1 MVHLSKLLEPPPF
14 LRQSSLLVHI
24 ITYPVLWL
32 GGIRME
38 NVILLS
44 RNTSNRGIL
53 TLHPKLAESMG
64 ITQITAR
71 KIRFGAKTYQSIVDI
86 SDELPLNGAS
96 LSEDILDMLN
106 IPQHCSLEIKQ
117 YGNEIQ
123 IGPFIGLLAG
133 YYQSSIKKY
142 LDHLRDYV
150 LLYHEI
156 KGAIL
161 VFSLDQVD
169 KVNHLVKGYL
179 YNPRTKQ
186 WEEGTY
192 PYPSSIFVMTSS
204 VSSAWIQHFKSI
216 IGNVVFNDFFL
227 NRWSIHKKLASS
239 IGVKCYLPDTNL
251 YGSPQDLYYFLK
263 KFPNLTVKPLNSANR
278 HAYRVLLKDS
288 NSLLITNLTNMESKN
303 YRFNN
308 RDQAYSI
315 FSKYFKDGEYIIQE
329 SIDVTGYRTITVRFI
344 TVKNHSGQWQ
354 VMGSFTRGDQSVK
367 NDGKLMPLVKFEKE
381 IVKDFL
387 QQSDLHASLTYEEL
401 NQIAIDIV
409 NELEGTGVHLANAAV
424 VITVGEL
431 GDIWISEIDHCN
443 PSHDIALV
451 AGDPDLY
458 YEILKT
464 NMLYGRKL
472 AGF

>member
-1 MVHLSKLLEPPPF
+1 MD
-14 LRQSSLLVHI
+14 
-24 ITYPVLWL
+24 
-32 GGIRME
+32 

-44 RNTSNRGIL
+44 RNTTNSGIL

-71 KIRFGAKTYQSIVDI
+71 KIRFGAKTYQSIVEI

-117 YGNEIQ
+117 HGNEIQ

-142 LDHLRDYV
+142 LEQLRDYV
-150 LLYHEI
+150 FLYHEI

-161 VFSLDQVD
+161 VFSLDHVD
-169 KVNHLVKGYL
+169 KINHTAKGYL

-192 PYPSSIFVMTSS
+192 PYPSAIFVMTSS
-204 VSSAWIQHFKSI
+204 VSSAWIQHFKSV
-216 IGNVVFNDFFL
+216 IGDVIFNDFFL
-227 NRWSIHKKLASS
+227 SRLSIHKKLANS
-239 IGVKCYLPDTNL
+239 IGVKCYLPDTIL

-263 KFPNLTVKPLNSANR
+263 KFPNLTVKPLNNANR
-278 HAYRVLLKDS
+278 SVIRVYLKNS
-288 NSLLITNLTNMESKN
+288 NSLVISNLRTLETKSFK
-303 YRFNN
+303 FNS

-315 FSKYFKDGEYIIQE
+315 FKQYFKDGEYLIQE
-329 SIDVTGYRTITVRFI
+329 SIDVTGYRTMSIRII
-344 TVKNHSGQWQ
+344 TVKDQTGQWKA
-354 VMGSFTRGDQSVK
+354 MGLFTRGDQSGE
-367 NDGKLMPLVKFEKE
+367 NEGKLMPLVKFQKE
-381 IVKDFL
+381 MVSDFL
-387 QQSDLHASLTYEEL
+387 QQSDLYASLTYQEL
-401 NQIAIDIV
+401 THIAIDTVKEI
-409 NELEGTGVHLANAAV
+409 ESMGVHFANAAV
-424 VITVGEL
+424 DIIIGEL
-431 GDIWISEIDHCN
+431 GDIWISEIDYFN
-443 PSHDIALV
+443 PSHEIALV
-451 AGDPDLY
+451 AGYPNLY

-464 NMLYGRKL
+464 NMLYAKKL

>member
-1 MVHLSKLLEPPPF
+1 MD
-14 LRQSSLLVHI
+14 
-24 ITYPVLWL
+24 
-32 GGIRME
+32 

-44 RNTSNRGIL
+44 RHTSNSGIL

-71 KIRFGAKTYQSIVDI
+71 KIRFGAKTFQSIVDI

-96 LSEDILDMLN
+96 LSGDILDMLN

-117 YGNEIQ
+117 NGNEIQ
-123 IGPFIGLLAG
+123 MGPFIGLLAG

-161 VFSLDQVD
+161 VFSLDHVD
-169 KVNHLVKGYL
+169 KTNQTVKGYL

-186 WEEGTY
+186 WEEGIY

-204 VSSAWIQHFKSI
+204 VSSAWIQHFKSV
-216 IGNVVFNDFFL
+216 IGDTVFNDFFL
-227 NRWSIHKKLASS
+227 TRWSIHKKLSNS

-278 HAYRVLLKDS
+278 SVIRVFLKDS
-288 NSLLITNLTNMESKN
+288 NSLVITNLRTLETKSYKF
-303 YRFNN
+303 YN
-308 RDQAYSI
+308 RDQAYTI
-315 FSKYFKDGEYIIQE
+315 FKKYFKDGEYLIQE
-329 SIDVTGYRTITVRFI
+329 SIDVTGYRTITIRII
-344 TVKNHSGQWQ
+344 TVKDHSGQWKA
-354 VMGSFTRGDQSVK
+354 MGLFTRGDQSEA
-367 NDGKLMPLVKFEKE
+367 NEGKLMPLVKFQKE
-381 IVKDFL
+381 MVADFL
-387 QQSDLHASLTYEEL
+387 QQSDLYASLTYQEL
-401 NQIAIDIV
+401 THIVIDTVKEI
-409 NELEGTGVHLANAAV
+409 ESMGVHFANAAV
-424 VITVGEL
+424 DIIVGEL
-431 GDIWISEIDHCN
+431 GDIWISEVDHFN
-443 PSHDIALV
+443 PSHEIALV
-451 AGDPDLY
+451 AGYPELY

-464 NMLYGRKL
+464 NMLYAKKL

>member
-1 MVHLSKLLEPPPF
+1 
-14 LRQSSLLVHI
+14 
-24 ITYPVLWL
+24 
-32 GGIRME
+32 ME

-53 TLHPKLAESMG
+53 TLHPQLAESMG

-71 KIRFGAKTYQSIVDI
+71 KIRFGAKTYQAIVDI

-96 LSEDILDMLN
+96 LSEDVLDMLN

-117 YGNEIQ
+117 NGNEIQ

-142 LDHLRDYV
+142 LDQLRDYV

-161 VFSLDQVD
+161 VFSLDHVD
-169 KVNHLVKGYL
+169 KTNQSVKGYL

-192 PYPSSIFVMTSS
+192 PYPGSIFVMTSS

-216 IGNVVFNDFFL
+216 IGNTVFNDFFL
-227 NRWSIHKKLASS
+227 TRWSIHKKLAGS

-278 HAYRVLLKDS
+278 SAIKVFLKDS
-288 NSLLITNLTNMESKN
+288 NTLVISNLRTRETKSFK
-303 YRFNN
+303 FNN

-315 FSKYFKDGEYIIQE
+315 FQQYFKDGEYLIQE
-329 SIDVTGYRTITVRFI
+329 SIDVTGYRTISIRIMTL
-344 TVKNHSGQWQ
+344 KDHSGQWKA
-354 VMGSFTRGDQSVK
+354 MGLFTRGEHSG
-367 NDGKLMPLVKFEKE
+367 NNEGKLMPLVKFEKE
-381 IVKDFL
+381 MVTDFL
-387 QQSDLHASLTYEEL
+387 QQSDLYASLTYQEL
-401 NQIAIDIV
+401 IHIAIDAAKEI
-409 NELEGTGVHLANAAV
+409 ESMGVHFANGAV
-424 VITVGEL
+424 DITIGEL
-431 GDIWISEIDHCN
+431 GDIWITEIDYFN
-443 PSHDIALV
+443 PSHEIALV
-451 AGDPDLY
+451 AGYPNLY

-464 NMLYGRKL
+464 NMLYAKKL

>member
-1 MVHLSKLLEPPPF
+1 MD
-14 LRQSSLLVHI
+14 
-24 ITYPVLWL
+24 
-32 GGIRME
+32 

-71 KIRFGAKTYQSIVDI
+71 KIRFGANTYQSIVDI

-117 YGNEIQ
+117 NGNELQ

-150 LLYHEI
+150 LLYREI

-161 VFSLDQVD
+161 VFSLDHVD

-179 YNPRTKQ
+179 YNPQTKQ

-192 PYPSSIFVMTSS
+192 PYPASIFVMTSS
-204 VSSAWIQHFKSI
+204 VSTAWIQHFKSI
-216 IGNVVFNDFFL
+216 IGNAIFNDSFL
-227 NRWSIHKKLASS
+227 NRWSIHKKLVNS

-263 KFPNLTVKPLNSANR
+263 KFPNLTVKPINSANR
-278 HAYRVLLKDS
+278 QTYRVLLKDS
-288 NSLLITNLTNMESKN
+288 NSLVITNLANMESKN

-315 FSKYFKDGEYIIQE
+315 FSKYFKEGENIIQE
-329 SIDVTGYRTITVRFI
+329 SIDVTGYRTITIRFI
-344 TVKNHSGQWQ
+344 TVKNHSGEWQ

-367 NDGKLMPLVKFEKE
+367 NDGRLLPLVKFEKE
-381 IVKDFL
+381 IVRDFL

-401 NQIAIDIV
+401 HHIAIDCVKEI
-409 NELEGTGVHLANAAV
+409 EGMDVHFANAAV
-424 VITVGEL
+424 DITVGEL
-431 GDIWISEIDHCN
+431 GDIWLTEIDHCN

-451 AGDPDLY
+451 AGYPGLY

-464 NMLYGRKL
+464 NMLYGKKL

>member
-1 MVHLSKLLEPPPF
+1 
-14 LRQSSLLVHI
+14 
-24 ITYPVLWL
+24 
-32 GGIRME
+32 ME

-86 SDELPLNGAS
+86 SDELPMNGAS

-117 YGNEIQ
+117 NGNELQ

-142 LDHLRDYV
+142 LDHLLDYIF
-150 LLYHEI
+150 LYREI
-156 KGAIL
+156 NGAIL
-161 VFSLDQVD
+161 VFSLDHVD
-169 KVNHLVKGYL
+169 KINYTVKGYL

-192 PYPSSIFVMTSS
+192 PYPASIFVMTSS
-204 VSSAWIQHFKSI
+204 VSTAWIKHFKSI
-216 IGNVVFNDFFL
+216 IGDVVFNDFFL
-227 NRWSIHKKLASS
+227 NRSSIHKKLASS

-278 HAYRVLLKDS
+278 QAYRVLLKDA
-288 NSLLITNLTNMESKN
+288 NSLGMTNLRNMETKN
-303 YRFNN
+303 FNINN

-315 FSKYFKDGEYIIQE
+315 FSKYFKEGEYIIQE
-329 SIDVTGYRTITVRFI
+329 SIDVTGYRTITIRII
-344 TVKNHSGQWQ
+344 TVKDHSGQWK
-354 VMGSFTRGDQSVK
+354 VMGSFTRGDQSEK
-367 NDGKLMPLVKFEKE
+367 NDGKLLPLVKFEKE
-381 IVKDFL
+381 MVKNFL

-401 NQIAIDIV
+401 HHIAIDTVKEI
-409 NELEGTGVHLANAAV
+409 ESMGVHFANTAV
-424 VITVGEL
+424 DITIGEL

-443 PSHDIALV
+443 PSHEIALV
-451 AGDPDLY
+451 AGYPEIY

-464 NMLYGRKL
+464 NMLYAKKL

>member
-1 MVHLSKLLEPPPF
+1 MV
-14 LRQSSLLVHI
+14 
-24 ITYPVLWL
+24 
-32 GGIRME
+32 GGIKMD

-44 RNTSNRGIL
+44 RNTTNSGIL

-71 KIRFGAKTYQSIVDI
+71 KIRFGAKTYQSIVEI

-117 YGNEIQ
+117 NGNEIQ

-142 LDHLRDYV
+142 LEHLRDYV
-150 LLYHEI
+150 FLYHEI

-161 VFSLDQVD
+161 VFSLDHVD
-169 KVNHLVKGYL
+169 KINHTVKGYL
-179 YNPRTKQ
+179 YNPRIKQ

-192 PYPSSIFVMTSS
+192 PYPASIFVMTSS
-204 VSSAWIQHFKSI
+204 VSSAWIQHFKSVL
-216 IGNVVFNDFFL
+216 GDVVFNDFFHTRL
-227 NRWSIHKKLASS
+227 SIHKKLASS

-263 KFPNLTVKPLNSANR
+263 KFPNLTVKPLNNANR
-278 HAYRVLLKDS
+278 SAIRVYLKNS
-288 NSLLITNLTNMESKN
+288 NSLVISNLRTMETKTFK
-303 YRFNN
+303 FNN

-315 FSKYFKDGEYIIQE
+315 FKQYFKDGEYLIQE
-329 SIDVTGYRTITVRFI
+329 SIDVTGYRTMSIRII
-344 TVKNHSGQWQ
+344 TVKEQSDQWKA
-354 VMGSFTRGDQSVK
+354 MGLFTRGDQSGD
-367 NDGKLMPLVKFEKE
+367 NEGKLMPLVKFQKE
-381 IVKDFL
+381 MVSDFL
-387 QQSDLHASLTYEEL
+387 QQSDLYASLTYQEL
-401 NQIAIDIV
+401 THIAIDTVKEI
-409 NELEGTGVHLANAAV
+409 ESMGVHFANAAV
-424 VITVGEL
+424 DIIIGEL
-431 GDIWISEIDHCN
+431 GDIWISEIDYFN
-443 PSHDIALV
+443 PSHEIALV
-451 AGDPDLY
+451 AGYPNLY

-464 NMLYGRKL
+464 NMLYAKKL

>member
-1 MVHLSKLLEPPPF
+1 MN
-14 LRQSSLLVHI
+14 
-24 ITYPVLWL
+24 
-32 GGIRME
+32 

-44 RNTSNRGIL
+44 RNTSNSGIL
-53 TLHPKLAESMG
+53 TLHPVLAESMG

-71 KIRFGAKTYQSIVDI
+71 KIRFGAKTFQSIVDT
-86 SDELPLNGAS
+86 SDELPTNGAS
-96 LSEDILDMLN
+96 LSDDILDMLN
-106 IPQHCSLEIKQ
+106 IPQYCSLEMKQ
-117 YGNEIQ
+117 NGNEIH

-150 LLYHEI
+150 LLYREI

-161 VFSLDQVD
+161 VFSLDRVD
-169 KVNHLVKGYL
+169 KVNQLVEGYL

-186 WEEGTY
+186 WDEGTY
-192 PYPSSIFVMTSS
+192 PYPASIFVMTSS
-204 VSSAWIQHFKSI
+204 VSTAWIQHFKTI

-263 KFPNLTVKPLNSANR
+263 KFPNLTVKPLNSSNR
-278 HAYRVLLKDS
+278 QAYRVLLKDS
-288 NSLLITNLTNMESKN
+288 NSLVITNLTNWETKN

-315 FSKYFKDGEYIIQE
+315 FSKYFKDGENLIQE
-329 SIDVTGYRTITVRFI
+329 SIDVTGYRTITIRFI
-344 TVKNHSGQWQ
+344 TVKDDTGQWQ

-367 NDGKLMPLVKFEKE
+367 NDGKLLPLVKFEKE

-387 QQSDLHASLTYEEL
+387 QQSDLHASLTFEEL
-401 NQIAIDIV
+401 NNIAIDTVHEI
-409 NELEGTGVHLANAAV
+409 EGLGVHFANAAID
-424 VITVGEL
+424 ITVGEL

-443 PSHDIALV
+443 PSHDFALV
-451 AGDPDLY
+451 AGYPDLY

-464 NMLYGRKL
+464 NMLYAKKL